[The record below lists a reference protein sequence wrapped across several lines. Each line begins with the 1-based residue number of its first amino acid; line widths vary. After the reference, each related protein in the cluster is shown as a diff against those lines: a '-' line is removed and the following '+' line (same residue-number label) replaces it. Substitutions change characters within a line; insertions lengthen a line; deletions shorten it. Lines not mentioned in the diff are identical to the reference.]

1 MYKSFYRASLL
12 VLTVLLVFALF
23 GCKEKPEEKP
33 EPAEPEMSIKKTM
46 PATVVYLEKKGP
58 YKETGKAMDELFAL
72 MKKKNI
78 EFAGAPMGMY
88 YDDPEKVKPEETK
101 YEVMCPFKGEFAGD
115 DELKVKEIPSQEIA
129 STIYVGPYDM
139 CGPTYKKLFGWMAE
153 KKLVPAGAVIE
164 KYLNDPKKVK
174 PEELKTEICVPV
186 MPMPVE
192 EK

>member
-33 EPAEPEMSIKKTM
+33 EPVEPEMSVKKTM
-46 PATVVYLEKKGP
+46 PFTVVYLEKKGP
-58 YKETGKAMDELFAL
+58 YNETGTAMDELFAL
-72 MKKKNI
+72 MKKKNV

-88 YDDPEKVKPEETK
+88 YDDPEKVKPEETR

-115 DELKVKEIPSQEIA
+115 EELKVKEIPSQEIA
-129 STIYVGPYDM
+129 STIYVGPYEECM
-139 CGPTYKKLFGWMAE
+139 STYKKLFGWIEE
-153 KKLVPAGAVIE
+153 KKLVPAGPIIE
-164 KYLNDPKKVK
+164 KYLNNPKEVK

-192 EK
+192 E